1 MVRIGRILRVAVV
14 SGVHWLAL
22 FVVFFVSPCLA
33 QTELGDQR
41 VGTASGSFLRIG
53 IGARPAAMAG
63 AYTAICDDV
72 TACAWNPAG
81 LTHLSRS
88 QLALTHT
95 AWVADIDYNHIC
107 YGFPVKFL
115 DGVVAVQFGSLSTEI
130 IETTEYHPYGTGRE
144 FTFSDWL
151 LGVSVGKRFT
161 DRFSGGFALKYV
173 RENLG
178 TEVGGPST
186 STLVMDAGT
195 YYQIGPRNMRLAV
208 ALTNFGPDMTPEGSF
223 LKRIGGGYAEALY
236 QGFAPATEFKF
247 GIAIEPISTA
257 NLSSVVDFEL
267 MHPADNSETVRIGGE
282 VNLRDLLFIRAGHD
296 AAADELKTSIGLGAA
311 FRIASRQARLDYAVT
326 LCEHLGSLH
335 RLTFLIDL

>member
-1 MVRIGRILRVAVV
+1 MVIARRIFR
-14 SGVHWLAL
+14 GVFWAGALIVFLANL
-22 FVVFFVSPCLA
+22 CFS
-33 QTELGDQR
+33 QTRMGDQR

-81 LTHLSRS
+81 LTHLSS
-88 QLALTHT
+88 GQLALTHA
-95 AWVADIDYNHIC
+95 AWAADIAYNHVC
-107 YGFPVKFL
+107 YGFPVEIL
-115 DGVVAVQFGSLSTEI
+115 DGVVAFQFGSLSTEI

-151 LGVSVGKRFT
+151 FGVSVGKRFT

-178 TEVGGPST
+178 TEIGGPST

-208 ALTNFGPDMTPEGSF
+208 ALTNFGSDMIPEGSF
-223 LKRIGGGYAEALY
+223 MKRIGSAYTEAPY
-236 QGFAPATEFKF
+236 QGFSPATEFKF
-247 GIAIEPISTA
+247 GIGVEPITTA
-257 NLSSVVDFEL
+257 SIRSVVDFEL
-267 MHPADNSETVRIGGE
+267 MHPADNSETVRIGCE
-282 VNLRDLLFIRAGHD
+282 VGVSDLIFIRAGHD
-296 AAADELKTSIGLGAA
+296 AAADELKTSLGLGATIK
-311 FRIASRQARLDYAVT
+311 IASKRARLDYAVT
-326 LCEHLGSLH
+326 LSEHLGSLH